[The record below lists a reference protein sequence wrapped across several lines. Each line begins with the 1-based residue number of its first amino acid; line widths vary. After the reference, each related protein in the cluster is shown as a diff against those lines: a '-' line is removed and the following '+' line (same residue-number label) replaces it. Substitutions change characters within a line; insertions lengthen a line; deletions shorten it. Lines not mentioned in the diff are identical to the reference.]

1 MALIK
6 TGLYSLLAL
15 GTVILIS
22 TLSLKYFLLKMEH
35 FFLCARKDISKK
47 NLGHNCSDTKM
58 KGKQY
63 TFLLVL
69 ESNKMC

>member
-1 MALIK
+1 
-6 TGLYSLLAL
+6 
-15 GTVILIS
+15 
-22 TLSLKYFLLKMEH
+22 MEH